1 MSEKMKHS
9 NITVSSGKLQ
19 FAELIKAH
27 FYTPFGVP
35 CEHPLPLPLGE
46 MAERSECPKGKYPG
60 IHLAS
65 PLGRGGRAQR
75 VPEGEKYPGI
85 HLASPLGRGGRA
97 QRGRRGQPMTI
108 PKDNTQ
114 LENARRLRREMTP
127 HERKLWYLF
136 LRKYPVKIYKQRI
149 IGRFIVDF
157 YCASAGLVIELDG
170 SQHYEPQGLAYDA
183 ERSQFLMSLG
193 LEILRFSN
201 RDIDRNFRGVCTQI
215 DLIIRKRLQD
225 PLSHLR

>member
-1 MSEKMKHS
+1 MKHS

-46 MAERSECPKGKYPG
+46 VAEHCEDGEGK
-60 IHLAS
+60 
-65 PLGRGGRAQR
+65 
-75 VPEGEKYPGI
+75 
-85 HLASPLGRGGRA
+85 
-97 QRGRRGQPMTI
+97 
-108 PKDNTQ
+108 
-114 LENARRLRREMTP
+114 
-127 HERKLWYLF
+127 
-136 LRKYPVKIYKQRI
+136 
-149 IGRFIVDF
+149 
-157 YCASAGLVIELDG
+157 
-170 SQHYEPQGLAYDA
+170 
-183 ERSQFLMSLG
+183 RSQFLTTLG

-201 RDIDRNFRGVCTQI
+201 WDIDRDFSGVCTQI